1 MTQNYKRIAK
11 NTLFLYF
18 RMIII
23 MAVSFYTVRVVLD
36 ILGVTDFGLYNLVAS
51 FVMIMAVLNSTLTGG
66 TQRFLTFEIGK
77 DDFVRLKQTF
87 STALVIHIALAF
99 FILFL
104 GETIGLWLLYE
115 KMNIPVERFDAAF
128 WVYQFAIASTMVTV
142 MQVPYNALI
151 IAHERMHI
159 FAYVSIV
166 EAILKLLVVYLLLV
180 ISFDKLIVYGILM
193 FLVSLS
199 IATFYRVYVMR
210 NYEESHF
217 SLSFDKEIVKSMLQF
232 SGWNLFGTLGAM
244 LSNHGISLLLNLYFG
259 PVANAAHAISM
270 QVSGGLNQFVNSFQ
284 TAMTPQITKLYA
296 ANRIDELN
304 NFLYQNTKY
313 AFLLL
318 WIVVLPIILKLDYV
332 LSVWLTQIPQNTMI
346 FTKLLMIYG
355 LMYSFIR
362 PMVMAIQATGKV
374 KGIQM
379 SAGILLILVLPISWV
394 LLENNFPIYSPFV
407 VMLCM
412 WIFHILLEIFFLKR
426 LINFSTI
433 SFLRISVAPL
443 VIIISISLLLLNYL
457 SHLIDNNIYQML
469 LFFVVSMFVNFVLIY
484 FIGID
489 LNTRKKVKQVL
500 VNRYKNLK
508 GNR

>member
-36 ILGVTDFGLYNLVAS
+36 TLGVTDFGLYNLVAS
-51 FVMIMAVLNSTLTGG
+51 FVLLMAVLNNTLTGG

-115 KMNIPVERFDAAF
+115 KMNIPAERFDAAF

-151 IAHERMHI
+151 IAHERMYI

-180 ISFDKLIVYGILM
+180 ISFDKLIIYGILM
-193 FLVSLS
+193 FMVSLT
-199 IATFYRVYVMR
+199 IASYYRIHVIR

-217 SLSFDKEIVKSMLQF
+217 SLSFDKEMVKSMLQF
-232 SGWNLFGTLGAM
+232 SGWNLFGTLGAL
-244 LSNHGISLLLNLYFG
+244 LSSHGVSLLLNLYFG
-259 PVANAAHAISM
+259 PIANAAHAISM
-270 QVSGGLNQFVNSFQ
+270 QVSNGLNQFVNSFQ
-284 TAMTPQITKLYA
+284 TAITPQITKLYA
-296 ANRIDELN
+296 SNKIDELN

-318 WIVVLPIILKLDYV
+318 WIIVLPIVLKLDYV
-332 LSVWLTQIPQNTMI
+332 LSVWLTQIPQNTII

-355 LMYSFIR
+355 LMSSFIR

-379 SAGILLILVLPISWV
+379 SAGILLILILPISWV

-426 LINFSTI
+426 LINFSAI
-433 SFLRISVAPL
+433 SFLRLSVIP
-443 VIIISISLLLLNYL
+443 IIIIIGISLLSLNYL
-457 SHLIDNNIYQML
+457 SCMLENTIYQML
-469 LFFVVSMFVNFVLIY
+469 LFFVVSIFVNSVLIY

-489 LNTRKKVKQVL
+489 LHTRQKMKLML
-500 VNRYKNLK
+500 VNKYKQQRK
-508 GNR
+508 

>member
-36 ILGVTDFGLYNLVAS
+36 ILGITDYGLYNLVAS
-51 FVMIMAVLNSTLTGG
+51 FVLLMAVLNSTLTGG

-77 DDFVRLKQTF
+77 GDLVRLKQTF
-87 STALVIHIALAF
+87 STALAIHIALAF

-115 KMNIPVERFDAAF
+115 KMNIPAERFDAAF
-128 WVYQFAIASTMVTV
+128 WVYQFAIASTMITV

-180 ISFDKLIVYGILM
+180 ISFDKLIIYGILM
-193 FLVSLS
+193 FLVSLT
-199 IATFYRVYVMR
+199 IASYYRIHVIR

-217 SLSFDKEIVKSMLQF
+217 SLFFDKEIVRSMLRF

-244 LSNHGISLLLNLYFG
+244 FSNHGVSLLLNLYFG

-296 ANRIDELN
+296 ANKIDELN

-318 WIVVLPIILKLDYV
+318 WIVVLPIVLKLDYV
-332 LSVWLTQIPQNTMI
+332 LSLWLTQIPQNTMI

-426 LINFSTI
+426 LINFSAI

-443 VIIISISLLLLNYL
+443 LIIISISLLSLNYL
-457 SHLIDNNIYQML
+457 SCMIENNLYQML

-484 FIGID
+484 FIGMD
-489 LNTRKKVKQVL
+489 LHTRQKIKLML
-500 VNRYKNLK
+500 VNKYKQQRK
-508 GNR
+508 

>member
-1 MTQNYKRIAK
+1 
-11 NTLFLYF
+11 
-18 RMIII
+18 MIVI

-36 ILGVTDFGLYNLVAS
+36 TLGVTDFGLYNLVAS
-51 FVMIMAVLNSTLTGG
+51 FVILMAVLNSTLTGG

-77 DDFVRLKQTF
+77 GDLVKLKQTF
-87 STALVIHIALAF
+87 STAIVIHIALAF

-104 GETIGLWLLYE
+104 GETIGLWFLYE
-115 KMNIPVERFDAAF
+115 KMNIPVDRFDVVF
-128 WVYQFAIASTMVTV
+128 WVYQFAIASMMVTV

-180 ISFDKLIVYGILM
+180 ISFDKLIVYGVLM

-199 IATFYRVYVMR
+199 MAMFYRIYVMR

-217 SLSFDKEIVKSMLQF
+217 SLTFDKEIVKFMLQF
-232 SGWNLFGTLGAM
+232 SGWNLFGTLGAL
-244 LSNHGISLLLNLYFG
+244 LSNQGINIILNIFFG
-259 PVANAAHAISM
+259 PVAVAAHAISM
-270 QVSGGLNQFVNSFQ
+270 QVSNGLNQFVNSFQ
-284 TAMTPQITKLYA
+284 TAITPQITKLYA

-318 WIVVLPIILKLDYV
+318 WIVVLPVFLKLDYV
-332 LSVWLTQIPQNTMI
+332 LSVWLSQIPQNTII

-412 WIFHILLEIFFLKR
+412 WFFHILLEIFFLKR
-426 LINFSTI
+426 LINFSAIT
-433 SFLRISVAPL
+433 FLRISVAPL
-443 VIIISISLLLLNYL
+443 LIMISISLISLNYL
-457 SHLIDNNIYQML
+457 SYVIENNIYQIL

-489 LNTRKKVKQVL
+489 LHTREKIKLML
-500 VNRYKNLK
+500 VNKYKQQRK
-508 GNR
+508 

>member
-1 MTQNYKRIAK
+1 
-11 NTLFLYF
+11 
-18 RMIII
+18 MIII

-36 ILGVTDFGLYNLVAS
+36 ILGVTDYGLYNLVAS
-51 FVMIMAVLNSTLTGG
+51 FVMIMAVLNGTLTGG

-77 DDFVRLKQTF
+77 GDLVRLKQTF
-87 STALVIHIALAF
+87 STALAIHIALAF

-115 KMNIPVERFDAAF
+115 KMNIPAERFDAAF
-128 WVYQFAIASTMVTV
+128 WVYQFAIASTMITV

-180 ISFDKLIVYGILM
+180 ISFDKLIIYGILM
-193 FLVSLS
+193 FLVSLT
-199 IATFYRVYVMR
+199 IASYYRIYVMR

-232 SGWNLFGTLGAM
+232 SAWNLFGTLGAM
-244 LSNHGISLLLNLYFG
+244 FSNHGVSLLLNLYFG

-296 ANRIDELN
+296 ANKIDELN

-318 WIVVLPIILKLDYV
+318 WIVVLPIVLKLDYV
-332 LSVWLTQIPQNTMI
+332 LSLWLTQIPQNTMI

-426 LINFSTI
+426 LIHFSVI
-433 SFLRISVAPL
+433 SFLRLSVIPII
-443 VIIISISLLLLNYL
+443 IIISISLLSLNYL
-457 SHLIDNNIYQML
+457 SCMLENNLYQML
-469 LFFVVSMFVNFVLIY
+469 LFFVVSIFVNFVLIY
-484 FIGID
+484 FIGMD
-489 LNTRKKVKQVL
+489 LQTRQKINL
-500 VNRYKNLK
+500 MLINRYKQQRK
-508 GNR
+508 

>member
-1 MTQNYKRIAK
+1 
-11 NTLFLYF
+11 
-18 RMIII
+18 MIII

-51 FVMIMAVLNSTLTGG
+51 FVLLMAVLNNTLTGG

-77 DDFVRLKQTF
+77 GDLVKLKQTF
-87 STALVIHIALAF
+87 STAVMIHIALALL
-99 FILFL
+99 ILLL

-115 KMNIPVERFDAAF
+115 KISIPADRFDAAF
-128 WVYQFAIASTMVTV
+128 WVYQFAIFSIMVTV
-142 MQVPYNALI
+142 MQVPYHALI

-180 ISFDKLIVYGILM
+180 ISFDKLIIYGILM
-193 FLVSLS
+193 FLVSLT
-199 IATFYRVYVMR
+199 IALYYRIYVLK

-217 SLSFDKEIVKSMLQF
+217 TLMFDKHIIKSMMQF

-244 LSNHGISLLLNLYFG
+244 LSNHGVSILLNLYFG

-270 QVSGGLNQFVNSFQ
+270 QVSNGLNQFVNSFQ
-284 TAMTPQITKLYA
+284 TAITPQITKLYA
-296 ANRIDELN
+296 SNKIDELN

-318 WIVVLPIILKLDYV
+318 WIMVLPIILKLDYV
-332 LSVWLTQIPQNTMI
+332 LSVWLTQIPENTII

-374 KGIQM
+374 KGIQI
-379 SAGILLILVLPISWV
+379 SAGVLLILVLPISWI
-394 LLENNFPIYSPFV
+394 LLENDFPIYSPFI

-426 LINFSTI
+426 LIGFSSI
-433 SFLRISVAPL
+433 SFLKISVVPL
-443 VIIISISLLLLNYL
+443 IIIISISLLSLNYL
-457 SHLIDNNIYQML
+457 SNLIDNNIYQLL
-469 LFFVVSMFVNFVLIY
+469 LFFVVSIFVNFILIY

-489 LNTRKKVKQVL
+489 LQTRKKLKIIL
-500 VNRYKNLK
+500 KNKFKLQ